1 TTTGFIW
8 FKWAKS
14 YYDYI
19 PTTSTTTLP
28 SSTTSSPTSSSSS
41 STTSLPSVS
50 STTSTTSLTYMNGGD
65 QRGQGQSYGGGLPLS
80 EFNKLVPP
88 GWRPGIPGYPIKLFF
103 ERLKLWYRVTDNAEA
118 QLGILVAGRLQGAP
132 QKIALR
138 LRLPRPVAAG
148 GGYDIG
154 DEALIRL
161 SQEQVIDPATNTIVQ
176 EYIPSGLQFLCQAL
190 RAIYGLQDQDRT
202 TVALD
207 SFYEFKRGHLGL
219 AEFAQEFDH
228 RYESAEEEAGLQ
240 MNDTGKTYFFLRGSG
255 LGDKIIE
262 DIKLQM
268 RGDMSRY
275 QEIRTLVLKLARAND
290 KDKETLNMYQDQT
303 DFNYKLNLDIIEYD
317 YGANTSDDMYYGDY
331 DYVYDGEYSDYDG
344 AGYDDDWYGD
354 DGWQEEVYHGD
365 FPLEEWTWPGQTK
378 GKGKGFG
385 SKGKGPSGGSASG
398 IGCATCGSRWR
409 SSLDCPLNDPSK
421 GDQGKGKGGKDYHYE
436 NFWKGKGKGKK
447 GGKSKGFGKGWSKG
461 FGKYRPSFGSGK
473 GYGNSPYNFT
483 AFQDNEV
490 QEALEHAPTIA
501 FKADG
506 SGTQYYDFDDEKPS
520 SSTRPPPQSTTE
532 PMIDTAGN
540 LGYNDGYGELDTA
553 PAPMPDVRVN
563 SLSLLVG
570 TCSSAFPT
578 DHEDWSSLYHSVR
591 GVKRHGLLID
601 PGAASGLIGSDTLKE
616 FRDEILLPLGV
627 DIICRPTTQNVSGIS
642 GKPEPALSRVTMP
655 IFPGIKS
662 STFTADVIGKQ
673 GSKCPALLPNP
684 SMRAANM
691 GLLTNFFEN
700 GDGMLIVHDNGK
712 RLLYRCL
719 LTESG
724 HYILPTD
731 SVKNNNN
738 VGEKATR
745 KASAF
750 YAAVLHD
757 ATQQWSDI
765 SAVYLAVDKAD
776 DVPSRSLREGSD
788 GRLAARAAGA
798 AEAKLSAGQF
808 KLEDKWGTAI
818 ATLSVQGPP
827 DLLTV
832 IAKELQDKR
841 LTNKT
846 DLCVR
851 GCAQMTDNC
860 CVTLYAGKVSITS
873 DFLVQ
878 SAVAWKGYGSSD
890 PAAVSAVLPVVSR
903 VVVQFASERYFD
915 QDLALYSR
923 ALPLTAEEHEQLNA
937 NLVKR
942 GIFKK
947 AQLAGIDPTD
957 LTEGLAEGGGKKT
970 VEARLE
976 ASKSA
981 ETTAIDAKEQKAEAG
996 NKAMDQML
1004 EKQKEQASQLKERM
1018 DKVLADMVAATKTDS
1033 AELKAQIKGEVQDV
1047 KDTLGKMTVSAAD
1060 LDTSAASG
1068 QLDKMSSSGGFVNG
1082 QALTMKQLLNFMGLF
1097 RGVTLT
1103 ANGMSR
1109 SHQTVVE
1116 LNPNMA
1122 AKDDLELRLKVQTV
1136 PDMEAKEETVTMD
1149 TASDVQLLD
1158 GWVEVLG
1165 ASAVSSA
1172 SNSKSLS
1179 LGFAPAKTSAGF
1191 TSSTARSNGEATG
1204 FDKDSKQVD
1213 SKNTKTLTKTSY
1225 FFEPKLQIDV
1235 TNLMLT
1241 STSDFSSRTRQIS
1254 YDLCQA
1260 KGQGGCGRKPETA
1273 TATATPVVAD
1283 EVKPEVVG
1291 SVDISFVVE
1300 NMRYD
1305 VLLTQSALALG
1316 VEDTV
1321 KRMIIAQ
1328 LPATKVR
1335 PIVKVT
1341 LSKPKPASA
1350 NPSQDTLIVATLNAS
1365 ISVIQHL
1372 QDKKIAL
1379 SQSLGANLPHVL
1391 HIEKS
1396 QVKNQTSNE
1405 AFALK
1410 VLGLEV
1416 IKQQVALLDTS
1427 SSRLSGAGGEPTIGE
1442 PSIGETIDTLI
1453 YDFGTHVCPHV
1464 VLGGWW
1470 SRRAKFESL
1479 ENTRRIDVDRI
1490 TSEAI
1495 RNAASDSTG
1504 FAVSGQVKGVVASA
1518 SNEDMAASAGDN
1530 TKTKGTKDISQAAN
1544 KNWTIEITQTWKGGA
1559 SGTSPADWR
1568 KSLDSSLSS
1577 NWKTIDRKLE
1587 MCEGIWTFV
1596 QNKELKWL
1604 LCKNWIGKFLASL
1617 EFHPGQINQTVTQ
1630 QACANTMGMR
1640 ALIDWAK
1647 GTSAGKKDELLE
1659 KERSACNSKNES
1671 FWDDRGKI
1679 CSIKQCLC
1687 SSLTT
1692 HTDIPGTR
1700 GAECPEHDARDCI
1713 GCCKPEQRATCSS
1726 FKKGCQKGGTYML
1739 LDPQQLNERCQGGTC
1754 SVSPLSSV
1762 ELCCYD
1768 MRDIASFQVQ
1778 VKMTEPSTAFLFASF
1793 DGPHFH
1799 KSLIKGQQI
1808 SINMGDSK
1816 FLAGVT
1822 KTFPLF
1828 GPVKNNELCL
1838 AWKSEVLS
1846 GSFYIDVVTLRDD
1859 TGKIKLAEMR
1869 GWPTLGSAKN
1879 FFCKQISWITN
1890 ENI

>member
-1 TTTGFIW
+1 
-8 FKWAKS
+8 
-14 YYDYI
+14 
-19 PTTSTTTLP
+19 
-28 SSTTSSPTSSSSS
+28 
-41 STTSLPSVS
+41 
-50 STTSTTSLTYMNGGD
+50 
-65 QRGQGQSYGGGLPLS
+65 
-80 EFNKLVPP
+80 
-88 GWRPGIPGYPIKLFF
+88 
-103 ERLKLWYRVTDNAEA
+103 
-118 QLGILVAGRLQGAP
+118 
-132 QKIALR
+132 
-138 LRLPRPVAAG
+138 
-148 GGYDIG
+148 
-154 DEALIRL
+154 
-161 SQEQVIDPATNTIVQ
+161 
-176 EYIPSGLQFLCQAL
+176 
-190 RAIYGLQDQDRT
+190 
-202 TVALD
+202 
-207 SFYEFKRGHLGL
+207 
-219 AEFAQEFDH
+219 
-228 RYESAEEEAGLQ
+228 
-240 MNDTGKTYFFLRGSG
+240 
-255 LGDKIIE
+255 
-262 DIKLQM
+262 
-268 RGDMSRY
+268 
-275 QEIRTLVLKLARAND
+275 
-290 KDKETLNMYQDQT
+290 
-303 DFNYKLNLDIIEYD
+303 
-317 YGANTSDDMYYGDY
+317 
-331 DYVYDGEYSDYDG
+331 
-344 AGYDDDWYGD
+344 
-354 DGWQEEVYHGD
+354 
-365 FPLEEWTWPGQTK
+365 
-378 GKGKGFG
+378 
-385 SKGKGPSGGSASG
+385 
-398 IGCATCGSRWR
+398 
-409 SSLDCPLNDPSK
+409 
-421 GDQGKGKGGKDYHYE
+421 
-436 NFWKGKGKGKK
+436 
-447 GGKSKGFGKGWSKG
+447 
-461 FGKYRPSFGSGK
+461 
-473 GYGNSPYNFT
+473 
-483 AFQDNEV
+483 
-490 QEALEHAPTIA
+490 
-501 FKADG
+501 
-506 SGTQYYDFDDEKPS
+506 
-520 SSTRPPPQSTTE
+520 
-532 PMIDTAGN
+532 
-540 LGYNDGYGELDTA
+540 
-553 PAPMPDVRVN
+553 
-563 SLSLLVG
+563 
-570 TCSSAFPT
+570 
-578 DHEDWSSLYHSVR
+578 
-591 GVKRHGLLID
+591 
-601 PGAASGLIGSDTLKE
+601 
-616 FRDEILLPLGV
+616 
-627 DIICRPTTQNVSGIS
+627 
-642 GKPEPALSRVTMP
+642 
-655 IFPGIKS
+655 
-662 STFTADVIGKQ
+662 
-673 GSKCPALLPNP
+673 
-684 SMRAANM
+684 
-691 GLLTNFFEN
+691 
-700 GDGMLIVHDNGK
+700 
-712 RLLYRCL
+712 
-719 LTESG
+719 
-724 HYILPTD
+724 
-731 SVKNNNN
+731 
-738 VGEKATR
+738 
-745 KASAF
+745 
-750 YAAVLHD
+750 
-757 ATQQWSDI
+757 
-765 SAVYLAVDKAD
+765 
-776 DVPSRSLREGSD
+776 SRSLKEGSD
-788 GRLAARAAGA
+788 GRLAARAA
-798 AEAKLSAGQF
+798 EAKPAGQV

-818 ATLSVQGPP
+818 ATLSVQDTLQLLP
-827 DLLTV
+827 D
-832 IAKELQDKR
+832 IAKELHDKR
-841 LTNKT
+841 LTDKT
-846 DLCVR
+846 DVCVR
-851 GCAQMTDNC
+851 GCEQMTDHC

-873 DFLVQ
+873 DFRVQ
-878 SAVAWKGYGSSD
+878 IGASHRRRAN
-890 PAAVSAVLPVVSR
+890 PAASGAPVLSR

-915 QDLALYSR
+915 KDLALYSR
-923 ALPLTAEEHEQLNA
+923 ELPLTADEHQLLNA

-947 AQLAGIDPTD
+947 AQLAGIDPTA

-976 ASKSA
+976 ATKSA
-981 ETTAIDAKEQKAEAG
+981 ETTAIDAKEPKAEAG
-996 NKAMDQML
+996 KKAMDQML
-1004 EKQKEQASQLKERM
+1004 EKQKEETAQLKERM
-1018 DKVLADMVAATKTDS
+1018 DKVLADMGAATKTDS
-1033 AELKAQIKGEVQDV
+1033 AELKAQTKADMQDIKDS
-1047 KDTLGKMTVSAAD
+1047 LGKMTVSAAD

-1068 QLDKMSSSGGFVNG
+1068 QLDKMISSGGFVNG
-1082 QALTMKQLLNFMGLF
+1082 QALSMKQLLNFMGLF

-1103 ANGMSR
+1103 ADGMSR

-1122 AKDDLELRLKVQTV
+1122 AKDDPELRLKVQTV
-1136 PDMEAKEETVTMD
+1136 PDMEAKETTVTMD
-1149 TASDVQLLD
+1149 TALDVQLLD

-1179 LGFAPAKTSAGF
+1179 LGFAPAKTSVGY

-1204 FDKDSKQVD
+1204 FNKDSKQVD

-1305 VLLTQSALALG
+1305 VLLTQSVLALG

-1328 LPATKVR
+1328 LPAAEVR

-1341 LSKPKPASA
+1341 LSKPKPARA

-1365 ISVIQHL
+1365 ISVIQLL
-1372 QDKKIAL
+1372 QDKMIPL
-1379 SQSLGANLPHVL
+1379 SQSLGANLKNVL
-1391 HIEKS
+1391 NIENS
-1396 QVKNQTSNE
+1396 QVKNETSDE

-1427 SSRLSGAGGEPTIGE
+1427 SSRLSGAGGEP
-1442 PSIGETIDTLI
+1442 SIGEAIDTLI

-1504 FAVSGQVKGVVASA
+1504 VAVSGQVKGVVVSA

-1587 MCEGIWTFV
+1587 MCQGIWTFV

-1640 ALIDWAK
+1640 ALIDWAR

-1700 GAECPEHDARDCI
+1700 GAECPENGKRDCI

-1726 FKKGCQKGGTYML
+1726 FKKGCQKGGSHL
-1739 LDPQQLNERCQGGTC
+1739 LPDPHQLNERCQGGTC

-1768 MRDIASFQVQ
+1768 IRNTASFQLQ
-1778 VKMTEPSTAFLFASF
+1778 VKMTEPSTGNLFAAWTP
-1793 DGPHFH
+1793 DDLQ
-1799 KSLIKGQQI
+1799 KQVSLNIQQPT
-1808 SINMGDSK
+1808 SLNKADSK
-1816 FLAGVT
+1816 FLAGEP
-1822 KTFPLF
+1822 KTFPLKI
-1828 GPVKNNELCL
+1828 GQVKNNELCL
-1838 AWKSEVLS
+1838 AWTPWETFS
-1846 GSFYIDVVTLRDD
+1846 GSFYIDVVTLLDD

-1869 GWPTLGSAKN
+1869 NWPPLGSTTKY
-1879 FFCKQISWITN
+1879 FCKTIPWITN